1 MKQSKKKIDII
12 GTGNVGTHL
21 RMALASAADTQ
32 LVASRSLEGLRSDSD
47 LYLLSVSDGAIREVA
62 ERVSALIASESVLA
76 HTSGATPMS
85 ILEGVHPNIGV
96 FYPLQTF
103 TKDVELR
110 YEEIPF
116 FIEGVSSE
124 VEDCLDETAR
134 LISDRVMRIDSRRRL
149 DLHVASVVSCNF
161 VNHLWA
167 LSSKFL
173 EDRGIDFQLMMPLI
187 RETLRKGEAVGAV
200 KAQTGPARRQD
211 IPTIERHLACLEKYP
226 ELQVVYRQ
234 ISDSI
239 IKMYNKE

>member
-1 MKQSKKKIDII
+1 MEQAKKKIGII

-21 RMALASAADTQ
+21 RKALASAADTL
-32 LVASRSLEGLRSDSD
+32 LVASRSLEGLRRDSD
-47 LYLLSVSDGAIREVA
+47 LYLLCVSDGAIREVA
-62 ERVSALIASESVLA
+62 ERVSPLIAPDSVLA

-96 FYPLQTF
+96 LYPLQTF

-116 FIEGVSSE
+116 FIEGMSPE
-124 VEDCLDETAR
+124 VEDCIEKTAR
-134 LISDRVMRIDSRRRL
+134 LISDKVMRINSLQRL

-161 VNHLWA
+161 INHLWA

-211 IPTIERHLACLEKYP
+211 FATIERHLACLEMYP
-226 ELQVVYRQ
+226 EMQAIYRQ